1 MINQSI
7 KAVADRHI
15 VARKRKKFDNPIVR
29 NRREVVIALLSGK
42 TFENI
47 LDQVEVSHCGALSVF
62 LANYLN
68 IYTIGYKVGVY
79 NGFEKLLLNKKK

>member
-1 MINQSI
+1 MFNQNI

-15 VARKRKKFDNPIVR
+15 AARKKNKFDNPIVR

-47 LDQVEVSHCGALSVF
+47 LDQVEVCHCGALSVF
-62 LANYLN
+62 LANYFN
-68 IYTIGYKVGVY
+68 IFTAGYKVGVY